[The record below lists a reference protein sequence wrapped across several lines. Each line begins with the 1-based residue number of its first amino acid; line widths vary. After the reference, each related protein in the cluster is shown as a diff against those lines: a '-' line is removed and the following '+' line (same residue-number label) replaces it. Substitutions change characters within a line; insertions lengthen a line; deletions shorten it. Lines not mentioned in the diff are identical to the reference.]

1 MKNNL
6 IGENIVVR
14 FAPSPTGLF
23 HVGSARVALY
33 NYIFAKQHKGK
44 LILRIEDTDKE
55 RSKKEYEDDILSGMK
70 WLGFSYDELY
80 HQSERGSIYKKYI
93 EKLIAEGKAYISKEI
108 IDLNKERKGGM
119 DQVINLRNEVIR
131 FKNPNKKVKFKDLI
145 RGEIEFDTTDLG
157 DFVIAKSFDE
167 PIFHLVV
174 VIDDFEMG
182 VTHIIRGEDHISN
195 TPRHILIQEAIGAPI
210 PIYAHLPLI
219 LAEDRAKLSKRKH
232 GEMTSVKYYERMG
245 YIPEAFSNFLSLVGW
260 NSGTEQEIFS
270 IDELIK
276 LFNIS
281 KVQKAGAIF
290 NMEKLLWFN
299 KEYIKKFPKERIITE
314 IKNRFPKE
322 FQDEKIINKISDLVV
337 ERINIFSDIDK
348 MVVDGDIQ
356 YYFEMPVISK
366 EMIVWKKGGTIEQ
379 AKENLSLI
387 SDILNKISDKDFDL
401 EKLKEKL
408 MKFADE
414 KGKGNVLWP
423 LRVALSGKE
432 KSPDPFTLLFVLGKN
447 ESINR
452 IKKAVESI

>member
-6 IGENIVVR
+6 IGKNVVVR

-44 LILRIEDTDKE
+44 FILRIEDTDKE

-70 WLGFSYDELY
+70 WLGFSYDELF
-80 HQSERGSIYKKYI
+80 HQSERGNLYKKYI
-93 EKLIAEGKAYISKEI
+93 EKLIKEGHAYISKEEA
-108 IDLNKERKGGM
+108 KEEGQRS
-119 DQVINLRNEVIR
+119 EVIR
-131 FKNPNKKVKFKDLI
+131 FKNPNKKVKFNDLI

-157 DFVIAKSFDE
+157 DFVVAKSIDE

-210 PIYAHLPLI
+210 PTYAHLPLI
-219 LAEDRAKLSKRKH
+219 LAEDRAKLSKRIH
-232 GEMTSVKYYERMG
+232 GEMTSVKYYEQMG
-245 YIPEAFSNFLSLVGW
+245 YIPEAFTNFLSMVGW
-260 NSGTEQEIFS
+260 NPGGDIEMMSMN
-270 IDELIK
+270 DLIEN
-276 LFNIS
+276 FDIM

-290 NMEKLLWFN
+290 NPEKLLWFN
-299 KEYIKKFPKERIITE
+299 KEYIKKLPKEKIIEE
-314 IKNRFPKE
+314 IKNKFPKNC
-322 FQDEKIINKISDLVV
+322 QDIEVIKKISDTIV
-337 ERINIFSDIDK
+337 ERISVWSDIDK

-356 YYFEMPVISK
+356 YFFEEPKISK
-366 EMIVWKKGGTIEQ
+366 EMIIWKKGGTLEQ
-379 AKENLSLI
+379 AKENLALVC
-387 SDILNKISDKDFDL
+387 DILNKISDKDFAL
-401 EKLKEKL
+401 ETLKEKL
-408 MKFADE
+408 MKLAEE

-432 KSPDPFTLLFVLGKN
+432 KSPDPFTLLFIFGKN
-447 ESINR
+447 ESIKR
-452 IKKAVESI
+452 VQKAVESI